1 MLQVGEAAK
10 RSRDSQAASQA
21 ASQPKAKSS
30 AHDFGAAP
38 AAGDDSSEDDDDE
51 FNPQSQVHGQN
62 QAVSYA
68 YSLHSE
74 KQPQLSP
81 RHSDSDST
89 YQSATQS
96 TSCVL

>member
-1 MLQVGEAAK
+1 MLQVGEAAQ

-38 AAGDDSSEDDDDE
+38 AAGDSSEDDDDE

-62 QAVSYA
+62 QALSYA
-68 YSLHSE
+68 
-74 KQPQLSP
+74 
-81 RHSDSDST
+81 
-89 YQSATQS
+89 
-96 TSCVL
+96 